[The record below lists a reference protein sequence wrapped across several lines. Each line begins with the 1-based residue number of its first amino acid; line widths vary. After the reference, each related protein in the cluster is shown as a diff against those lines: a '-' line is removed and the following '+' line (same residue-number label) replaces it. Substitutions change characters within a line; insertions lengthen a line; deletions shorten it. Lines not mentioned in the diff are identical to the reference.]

1 MTCWENKKSTYI
13 KSRNADATFE
23 DEDYLYLNKD
33 IAHKLVKKLC
43 EEQGESFPVSARGL
57 LSALVEEGIAE
68 PGRDQNTKPLR
79 VGDMKSS
86 GRRNGR
92 ISPSPVQMG
101 KNAGEAVFTMSDME
115 RRILKMN
122 SDYEKNDMTA
132 TSLEALIQANGQ
144 AVDTRQRIPY
154 EMTVYAIPEQWR
166 EEEVK
171 MLRTA
176 VEFQPTLYKMIGKL
190 ATRQE
195 LQQMQEQYL
204 YTIRMDQQEH
214 LRSIRSTL
222 QQDGSVREKHS
233 SEISKMLSDSL
244 KAMEA
249 ATVKLEQKV
258 RKLLIASVVASTA
271 ASVLACV
278 VWHLLAS

>member
-1 MTCWENKKSTYI
+1 
-13 KSRNADATFE
+13 
-23 DEDYLYLNKD
+23 
-33 IAHKLVKKLC
+33 
-43 EEQGESFPVSARGL
+43 
-57 LSALVEEGIAE
+57 
-68 PGRDQNTKPLR
+68 
-79 VGDMKSS
+79 
-86 GRRNGR
+86 
-92 ISPSPVQMG
+92 
-101 KNAGEAVFTMSDME
+101 
-115 RRILKMN
+115 MN

-154 EMTVYAIPEQWR
+154 EMAVYAIPEQWR

-171 MLRTA
+171 MLRAA

-195 LQQMQEQYL
+195 LQQMQEQCL
-204 YTIRMDQQEH
+204 YTIRMDHQEH

-233 SEISKMLSDSL
+233 SEISRMLSDSL
-244 KAMEA
+244 KAMD
-249 ATVKLEQKV
+249 ATTARLEQEV

-271 ASVLACV
+271 ASVLACA